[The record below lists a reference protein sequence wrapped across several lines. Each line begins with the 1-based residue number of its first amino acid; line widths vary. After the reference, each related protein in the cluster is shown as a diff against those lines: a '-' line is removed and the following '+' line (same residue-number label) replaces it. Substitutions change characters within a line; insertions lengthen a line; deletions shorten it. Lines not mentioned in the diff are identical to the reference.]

1 METLINHLLK
11 ADRSR
16 LQAELW
22 ERDLESRFNKL
33 STEHE
38 RMAEIMQIRQETMR
52 FIIHD
57 LRNPLHLAMTALA
70 MIEDEPDYNAESD
83 SGRFVT
89 MAQGGLQRMLNLVE
103 AILDVSR
110 MESGDLPLD
119 LSAINLSDLLNRCVL
134 NSQPLAITSR
144 VELCAE
150 FPKGTLPKLLADT
163 TRIERVLMN
172 LIDNAMRFTPP
183 GGTVTVSAWPEEGF
197 AWVAVDDTGL
207 GIPPDQRERV
217 FDRFVQTEAGRKST
231 GFGLGLAF
239 CRSAIQAHGG
249 TIKAEEG
256 PSGSGTR
263 IVFSLPL
270 V

>member
-1 METLINHLLK
+1 
-11 ADRSR
+11 
-16 LQAELW
+16 
-22 ERDLESRFNKL
+22 
-33 STEHE
+33 
-38 RMAEIMQIRQETMR
+38 MAEIMQLRQETMR

-70 MIEDEPDYNAESD
+70 MVEEEPDYNAGTD

-110 MESGDLPLD
+110 MESGDVPLD
-119 LSAINLSDLLNRCVL
+119 LSPVNLDELIDRCVL
-134 NSQPLAITSR
+134 GSQPMAITSR
-144 VELCAE
+144 IELCAE
-150 FPKGTLPKLLADT
+150 HPSAALPKVPADA
-163 TRIERVLMN
+163 TRIERVIMN

-183 GGTVTVSAWPEEGF
+183 GGTVTVKVWPEEWYV
-197 AWVAVDDTGL
+197 WVAVDDTGY
-207 GIPPDQRERV
+207 GIPADQRERV

-249 TIKAEEG
+249 TIRAEEG
-256 PSGSGTR
+256 ASGTGTR
-263 IVFSLPL
+263 MVFSLP
-270 V
+270 VT